1 MPRSSRDLNQVTRD
15 TANYFATT
23 FSHCADRFRT
33 LDRWLR
39 MRLRCMKY
47 KRKSHGD
54 NGRFRLERFRRLGIC
69 FLSDLQ
75 PAPA

>member
-1 MPRSSRDLNQVTRD
+1 MRAVNGYQNLLALMRDLKQGTP
-15 TANYFATT
+15 
-23 FSHCADRFRT
+23 FSHCADLFRT

-47 KRKSHGD
+47 KRESRAD
-54 NGRFRLERFRRLGIC
+54 NGRFRLERFRRLGIL
-69 FLSDLQ
+69 FLSDLR